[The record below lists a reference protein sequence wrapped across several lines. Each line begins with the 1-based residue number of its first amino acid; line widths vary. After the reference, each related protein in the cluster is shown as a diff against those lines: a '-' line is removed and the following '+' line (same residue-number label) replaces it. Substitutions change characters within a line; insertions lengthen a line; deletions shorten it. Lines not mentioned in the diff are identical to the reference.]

1 MLTPE
6 ELLAIVET
14 MHPLIDELNTWITA
28 DLIKRLMARL
38 ERGETFFTATDD
50 WQVQVYQEA
59 GGHLEALQRELA
71 RWTKLADREIKS
83 IFEDAGIKALT
94 RDSAFYAARG
104 LEGFPITQSEGM
116 LRLLEDS
123 YRRTA
128 GTVENFTR
136 TTATASQQRFIKLLD
151 KAHFLVNS
159 GAVSYT
165 RAVEETVKE
174 LASEQTKVHY
184 PSGHVDTIETAVLR
198 AVRTGV
204 GQASGNMAIE
214 GMIERDWDI
223 ILVSAHLGARY
234 GDGGENPGNHFW
246 WQGKFYSHTGRTPG
260 LPDFVKCT
268 GYGSGE
274 GLCGWNCRHNF
285 GPGDLE
291 FNPYKSYDSEENK
304 RVYDLSQKQ
313 RSMEARIRRTKA
325 KMAGLREAGM
335 DDEYNK
341 AARLLERQNTAY
353 QEFCRENDL
362 RPLMERIQV
371 AKWSREDA
379 RRSVMAA
386 VSKDSLKNASS
397 RVTIGDMEKQNVTR
411 EYLDAAVPGQG
422 SLTYDEGYDTGTH
435 ANEVQVA
442 NWLYDT
448 FGGNIQLLSESTV
461 RFQKTPDY
469 RWNDRLW
476 ELKTAKSINSA
487 DKALQHAVKQIKNNP
502 GGVILDLATDLD
514 MAALEKQ
521 LSSRME
527 RSQIHKCD
535 IMIKRD
541 GVVLTILRYKK

>member
-6 ELLAIVET
+6 ELFAIVET
-14 MHPLIDELNTWITA
+14 MHPLLDELNAWITA

-38 ERGETFFTATDD
+38 EQGEAFFTAADD
-50 WQVQVYQEA
+50 WQIQVYQEA

-71 RWTKLADREIKS
+71 RWTKRADKEIQS
-83 IFEDAGIKALT
+83 IFEDAGIKALA
-94 RDSAFYAARG
+94 RDNAFYEARG
-104 LEGFPITQSEGM
+104 LEGSPITQSEGM

-123 YRRTA
+123 YQRTA
-128 GTVENFTR
+128 GTVRNFTR

-214 GMIERDWDI
+214 GMIEHDWDI

-246 WQGKFYSHTGRTPG
+246 WQGKFYSRTGRTPG
-260 LPDFVKCT
+260 LLLFEKAT
-268 GYGSGE
+268 GYGTGE

-285 GPGDLE
+285 GPGDGE

-304 RVYDLSQKQ
+304 RAYDLSQKQ
-313 RSMEARIRRTKA
+313 RSIEARIRRTKA
-325 KMAGLREAGM
+325 KLAGLREASM

-341 AARLLERQNTAY
+341 AARLLERQNAAY
-353 QEFCRENDL
+353 LDFCRENEL
-362 RPLMERIQV
+362 RPLMERIHT

-379 RRSVMAA
+379 RRSIMAA
-386 VSKDSLKNASS
+386 KEEKTIAKLPDSGIIEGDERNGGDGVQYITKIDVNKYAAAVEGKIRDSALVLTDNQMEHIINRRGRRFYDKYKPYFATVAEDPDYIFKDKNHPNTAIASKSFSLD
-397 RVTIGDMEKQNVTR
+397 GQNVNLVIR
-411 EYLDAAVPGQG
+411 LAVDTDDPTLEN
-422 SLTYDEGYDTGTH
+422 SLITAILENDKRY
-435 ANEVQVA
+435 AQRLRN
-442 NWLYDT
+442 
-448 FGGNIQLLSESTV
+448 NIPL
-461 RFQKTPDY
+461 
-469 RWNDRLW
+469 
-476 ELKTAKSINSA
+476 
-487 DKALQHAVKQIKNNP
+487 
-502 GGVILDLATDLD
+502 
-514 MAALEKQ
+514 
-521 LSSRME
+521 
-527 RSQIHKCD
+527 
-535 IMIKRD
+535 
-541 GVVLTILRYKK
+541 YKKE

>member
-6 ELLAIVET
+6 ELFAIVET
-14 MHPLIDELNTWITA
+14 MHPLLDELNAWITA

-38 ERGETFFTATDD
+38 EQGEAFFTAADD
-50 WQVQVYQEA
+50 WQIQVYQEA

-71 RWTKLADREIKS
+71 RWTKRADKEIQS
-83 IFEDAGIKALT
+83 IFEDAGIKALA
-94 RDSAFYAARG
+94 RDNAFYEARG

-123 YRRTA
+123 YQRTA
-128 GTVENFTR
+128 GTVRNFTR

-198 AVRTGV
+198 AMRTGV

-214 GMIERDWDI
+214 GMIEHDWDI

-246 WQGKFYSHTGRTPG
+246 WQGKFYSRTGRTPG
-260 LPDFVKCT
+260 LLLFEKAT
-268 GYGSGE
+268 GYGTGE

-285 GPGDLE
+285 GPGDGE

-304 RVYDLSQKQ
+304 RAYDLSQKQ

-325 KMAGLREAGM
+325 KLAGLREASM

-341 AARLLERQNTAY
+341 AARLLERQNAAY
-353 QEFCRENDL
+353 LDFCRENEL
-362 RPLMERIQV
+362 RPLMERIQT
-371 AKWSREDA
+371 AKWTREDA
-379 RRSVMAA
+379 RRSVMVAA
-386 VSKDSLKNASS
+386 SKDSLKNASP
-397 RVTIGDMEKQNVTR
+397 RATINGMEKQNATR
-411 EYLDAAVPGQG
+411 EYLDGAAPGKG
-422 SLTYDEGYDTGTH
+422 LLTYDADYVVEQH
-435 ANEVQVA
+435 QNEVRMA
-442 NWLYDT
+442 DWLHNT
-448 FGGNIQLLSESTV
+448 FGGDIRLLTEANEQEV
-461 RFQKTPDY
+461 KTADF
-469 RWNDRLW
+469 LW
-476 ELKTAKSINSA
+476 RGKLWDLKTVTTEKAANSA
-487 DKALQHAVKQIKNNP
+487 VRKGLQQIRENP
-502 GGVILDLATDLD
+502 GGVILDYRGATIDLD
-514 MAALEKQ
+514 KLSEVVEKR
-521 LSSRME
+521 LKWRHDSFSV
-527 RSQIHKCD
+527 D
-535 IMIKRD
+535 IML
-541 GVVLTILRYKK
+541 VLDNDVQVWRY

>member
-14 MHPLIDELNTWITA
+14 MHPLIDELNIWITA

-38 ERGETFFTATDD
+38 ERGEAFFTATDD

-59 GGHLEALQRELA
+59 GGHLEALQRELV
-71 RWTKLADREIKS
+71 RWIKLADKEIKS
-83 IFEDAGIKALT
+83 IFEDAGIKALA
-94 RDSAFYAARG
+94 RDNAFYAARG
-104 LEGFPITQSEGM
+104 LEGFPITQSEGI

-159 GAVSYT
+159 GVASYT
-165 RAVEETVKE
+165 RAVEDTVKE

-246 WQGKFYSHTGRTPG
+246 WQGKFYSRTGRTPG

-268 GYGSGE
+268 GYGTGE
-274 GLCGWNCRHNF
+274 GLCGWNCRHNL

-291 FNPYKSYDSEENK
+291 FNPYKTYDSEENK
-304 RVYDLSQKQ
+304 QAYDLSQKQ

-335 DDEYNK
+335 DEEYNK
-341 AARLLERQNTAY
+341 AARLLERQNGAY
-353 QEFCRENDL
+353 REFCWENGL
-362 RPLMERIQV
+362 KPLMERIQT
-371 AKWSREDA
+371 AQWTREDA
-379 RRSVMAA
+379 RRAAMAA
-386 VSKDSLKNASS
+386 QGEKTVAKPPNSGIMK
-397 RVTIGDMEKQNVTR
+397 GDERNGGDGVQYITKIDVNK
-411 EYLDAAVPGQG
+411 YAAAVEGMIRYPALVLTDNQMEHIINRRGQKFAE
-422 SLTYDEGYDTGTH
+422 D
-435 ANEVQVA
+435 
-442 NWLYDT
+442 
-448 FGGNIQLLSESTV
+448 
-461 RFQKTPDY
+461 PDY
-469 RWNDRLW
+469 IFKDKSHPNTAIASKSLPIDGKNVNLVIRLAVETDDPSIENSIITAILENDKRYAQRLR
-476 ELKTAKSINSA
+476 
-487 DKALQHAVKQIKNNP
+487 NNVP
-502 GGVILDLATDLD
+502 LY
-514 MAALEKQ
+514 
-521 LSSRME
+521 
-527 RSQIHKCD
+527 
-535 IMIKRD
+535 KR
-541 GVVLTILRYKK
+541 G

>member
-14 MHPLIDELNTWITA
+14 MHPLLDELNAWITA

-38 ERGETFFTATDD
+38 ERGEAFFTATDD
-50 WQVQVYQEA
+50 WQIQVYQEA

-71 RWTKLADREIKS
+71 RWTKKADKEIRS
-83 IFEDAGIKALT
+83 IFEDAGIKALA
-94 RDSAFYAARG
+94 RDNAFYEARG
-104 LEGFPITQSEGM
+104 LEGLPITQSEGM

-151 KAHFLVNS
+151 KALFLVNS

-165 RAVEETVKE
+165 RAVEDAVKE
-174 LASEQTKVHY
+174 LASEQTNVHY

-214 GMIERDWDI
+214 GMIEHDWDI

-246 WQGKFYSHTGRTPG
+246 WQGKFYSRTGRTPG
-260 LPDFVKCT
+260 LLLFEKAT
-268 GYGSGE
+268 GYGTGE
-274 GLCGWNCRHNF
+274 GLCGWNCRHSF
-285 GPGDLE
+285 GPGDGE
-291 FNPYKSYDSEENK
+291 FNPYKSYASEENK
-304 RVYDLSQKQ
+304 RAYDLSQRQ

-341 AARLLERQNTAY
+341 AARLLERQNAAY
-353 QEFCRENDL
+353 LDFCRENEL
-362 RPLMERIQV
+362 RPLMERIQT
-371 AKWSREDA
+371 AKWNREDA

-386 VSKDSLKNASS
+386 ASKDSLKNVSS
-397 RVTIGDMEKQNVTR
+397 RATINGMEKQNATR
-411 EYLDAAVPGQG
+411 EYLDGAAPGKG
-422 SLTYDEGYDTGTH
+422 LLTYDADYMVEQH
-435 ANEVQVA
+435 QNEVRMA
-442 NWLYDT
+442 DWLHNT
-448 FGGNIQLLSESTV
+448 FGGDIRLLTEV
-461 RFQKTPDY
+461 NEQEVKTADF
-469 RWNDRLW
+469 LW
-476 ELKTAKSINSA
+476 RGKLWDLKTVTTEKAANSA
-487 DKALQHAVKQIKNNP
+487 VRKGLQQIRENP
-502 GGVILDLATDLD
+502 GGVILDYRGAAIDLD
-514 MAALEKQ
+514 KLSEVVEKR
-521 LSSRME
+521 LKWRHDSFSV
-527 RSQIHKCD
+527 D
-535 IMIKRD
+535 IML
-541 GVVLTILRYKK
+541 VLDNDVQVWRY

>member
-14 MHPLIDELNTWITA
+14 MHPLIDELNIWITA

-38 ERGETFFTATDD
+38 ERGEAFFTATDD

-59 GGHLEALQRELA
+59 GGHLEALQRELV
-71 RWTKLADREIKS
+71 RWIKLADKEIKS
-83 IFEDAGIKALT
+83 IFEDAGIKALA
-94 RDSAFYAARG
+94 RDNAFYAARG

-159 GAVSYT
+159 GVASYT
-165 RAVEETVKE
+165 RAVEDTVKE

-246 WQGKFYSHTGRTPG
+246 WQGKFYSRTGRTPG

-268 GYGSGE
+268 GYGTGE
-274 GLCGWNCRHNF
+274 GLCGWNCRHNL

-291 FNPYKSYDSEENK
+291 FNPYKTYDSEENK
-304 RVYDLSQKQ
+304 QAYDLSQKQ

-335 DDEYNK
+335 DEEYNK
-341 AARLLERQNTAY
+341 AARLLERQNGAY
-353 QEFCRENDL
+353 REFCRENGL
-362 RPLMERIQV
+362 KPLMERIQT
-371 AKWSREDA
+371 AQWTREDA
-379 RRSVMAA
+379 RRAAMAA
-386 VSKDSLKNASS
+386 QGEKTVAKPPNSGIMK
-397 RVTIGDMEKQNVTR
+397 GDERNGGDGVQYITKIDVNK
-411 EYLDAAVPGQG
+411 YAAAVEGMIRDPALVLTDNQMEHIINRRGQKF
-422 SLTYDEGYDTGTH
+422 YDKYKPYFAT
-435 ANEVQVA
+435 VA
-442 NWLYDT
+442 ED
-448 FGGNIQLLSESTV
+448 
-461 RFQKTPDY
+461 PDY
-469 RWNDRLW
+469 IFKDKSHPNTAIASKSLPIDGKNVNLVIRLAVETDDPSIENSIITAILENDKRYAQRLR
-476 ELKTAKSINSA
+476 
-487 DKALQHAVKQIKNNP
+487 NNVP
-502 GGVILDLATDLD
+502 LY
-514 MAALEKQ
+514 
-521 LSSRME
+521 
-527 RSQIHKCD
+527 
-535 IMIKRD
+535 KR
-541 GVVLTILRYKK
+541 G